1 MRQRWAALALTA
13 TVTLSQ
19 APTQALAENAGDIP
33 AAPDTWSSAL
43 WDAAQSGQTNRFT
56 DLLEAAPTVG
66 GLDQLSRD
74 LLDAFDNREA
84 DRAEQIAEISGE
96 LDEEFNTLD
105 DAGNRSDLTLSQA
118 LVSAIGM
125 QMLMDDND
133 KFFSDPRV
141 VTLMREGEQAARAA
155 EARGDWLMA
164 NELFYRLDTL
174 TEDAGEF
181 ADDTSR
187 VSNRLNMLALYTPER
202 FWQLRNDRRALEDLD
217 PLPRF
222 NGTGQDY
229 NEKLAGISAPGVI
242 RAIDRSADQ
251 WVQRERG
258 VLAQLIG
265 GGFDAVRTMATTT
278 DLHPV
283 LGRLAD
289 DSRRDR
295 FLELLDQQADR
306 YANNPLLG
314 RSELRSALNALMTIN
329 AQTVAVPEEALLHEF
344 GNGAM
349 DTLDDYSAIIW
360 PDELRRFQR
369 STQGQFVGVGIQ
381 IQMDEQYNIKVVTP
395 IEGTPAQRAGIRTD
409 DVIRKVNGESTAGFT
424 LDQAV
429 ELITG
434 PRNTTVTLTIEREVP
449 QETDESDTDQ
459 PADQTAELA
468 EADGEAAPEPEPVTI
483 TRDYPLVRESIKIGN
498 VKGWERELIGEEKWN
513 WFVDPD
519 RNIGY
524 LRITGFSPGMTD
536 DVDKAVNEMK
546 AEGLNGLIVD
556 LRYNPGGLLD
566 EAVELTNRI
575 VPSGW
580 IVRTEYADGRI
591 ADERRARSSR
601 ATIDDIPVVILINNG
616 SASAS
621 EIVSGAV
628 QHYDQTGKA
637 DAIVLGE
644 RSFGKGSVQNV
655 WGLPGNTS
663 AQKLTTQYYRLPSGR
678 IIHREPGS
686 AEWGVDPDLE
696 IPMLPEQYAD
706 SIRLRIEA
714 DVIQLDENG
723 NVLEGDEPRPDP
735 NTLLSEGTDLQ
746 LKTALTL
753 LQSRVSA
760 ASPIAGRTGVEPAGV
775 QN

>member
-1 MRQRWAALALTA
+1 MPQRWAALALTA
-13 TVTLSQ
+13 TLTL
-19 APTQALAENAGDIP
+19 TQASTDALALTAGDIP

-43 WDAAQSGQTNRFT
+43 WDAAQSGQTSRFT

-66 GLDQLSRD
+66 GLDQISSD
-74 LLDAFDNREA
+74 LLAAFEKRET
-84 DRAEQIAEISGE
+84 DRAEQIAEISAE
-96 LDEEFNTLD
+96 LDEDFNTLD
-105 DAGNRSDLTLSQA
+105 DAGNRTDLTLSQA

-181 ADDTSR
+181 TEDTKR
-187 VSNRLNMLALYTPER
+187 VNNRLNMLALYTPER

-258 VLAQLIG
+258 VLAQLIA

-283 LGRLAD
+283 LGRLSD
-289 DSRRDR
+289 DQRRNR

-409 DVIRKVNGESTAGFT
+409 DIIRKVNGESTAGFT

-434 PRNTTVTLTIEREVP
+434 PRDTTVTLTIEREIKPAEPV
-449 QETDESDTDQ
+449 EDTLDIADADDE
-459 PADQTAELA
+459 AEDA
-468 EADGEAAPEPEPVTI
+468 EPVTI
-483 TRDYPLVRESIKIGN
+483 TKDYQLVRESIKIGN
-498 VKGWERELIGEEKWN
+498 VKGWQRELIGEEKWN
-513 WFVDPD
+513 WFVDPE

-580 IVRTEYADGRI
+580 IVRTEFADGRI

-628 QHYDQTGKA
+628 QHYDQTGRA

-644 RSFGKGSVQNV
+644 RTFGKGSVQNV

-735 NTLLSEGTDLQ
+735 NTLLTEGTDLQ